1 MCFLFFV
8 DYIKIK
14 EYFWIENKYYKLN
27 KILYI
32 DYNIWE
38 EDLIYFLLFV
48 CFWLNIFYLYY
59 GIYVLYDIVVYYE

>member
-32 DYNIWE
+32 DYNKWE
-38 EDLIYFLLFV
+38 EDLILDYLVFV
-48 CFWLNIFYLYY
+48 F
-59 GIYVLYDIVVYYE
+59 G

>member
-38 EDLIYFLLFV
+38 EDLILDYLVFV
-48 CFWLNIFYLYY
+48 F
-59 GIYVLYDIVVYYE
+59 G